1 MIYGYLGK
9 RSKGKVKYFQKRWF
23 ILVSAKSLVLYQIYF
38 KFPNEYNDEKILYEN

>member
-23 ILVSAKSLVLYQIYF
+23 ILVSAKSL
-38 KFPNEYNDEKILYEN
+38 FPNEYNDEKILHEN